1 MFLKGKLSLLPH
13 RFKGKDE
20 VESIFIK
27 ARSKKE
33 NAA

>member
-20 VESIFIK
+20 VERIFIQ
-27 ARSKKE
+27 ARNEKE
-33 NAA
+33 NAK